1 MFEPVRHMTGVA
13 VLLFLITALPARA
26 QEKPLELFTY
36 AELVQLR
43 RVLPQ
48 KSEERQ
54 RRDI

>member
-13 VLLFLITALPARA
+13 GLLFLITALPARA